1 MSTSSPQPDEPRDDE
16 GKPAGPGEPEEPRS
30 APRYGQY
37 APGPQPPQSGQQA
50 PPQYGQYG
58 PPPQYGQYGQ
68 PPQYGQYGQP
78 PQYGQY
84 GQPPQ
89 YSQQY
94 GQPPYGQQG
103 GYNTYWT
110 PPQEAQQK
118 AVMLAFWLVIATAVL
133 EVVLAIVG
141 ILAVSNTAALRSLFD
156 QFNEQAG
163 TTTRTLTFQ
172 EFQSLIVTVM
182 WVLFAGAVV
191 NAALLVVSAIFVRRG
206 RRWARILGTVVLA
219 LTIFSF
225 FNAGV
230 LALITVALA
239 IASIVM
245 LFRPGVT
252 AFLNAHNTF
261 ANPYSGPPRSFGNPY
276 GQ

>member
-1 MSTSSPQPDEPRDDE
+1 MSTSSPQPDQPRDDE
-16 GKPAGPGEPEEPRS
+16 GKPAGPGEPEQPRS

-37 APGPQPPQSGQQA
+37 APGQQPPQHGQG
-50 PPQYGQYG
+50 PQYGQA
-58 PPPQYGQYGQ
+58 PQYGQYGQ
-68 PPQYGQYGQP
+68 PPQYGQQP
-78 PQYGQY
+78 PY

-94 GQPPYGQQG
+94 GQSPYGQQT

-110 PPQEAQQK
+110 PPQEVQQK
-118 AVMLAFWLVIATAVL
+118 AVMVAFWLVIATAVI

-141 ILAVSNTAALRSLFD
+141 ILAVSNTTALRSLFD
-156 QFNEQAG
+156 QFNEQASS
-163 TTTRTLTFQ
+163 TRTLNFQ
-172 EFQSLIVTVM
+172 EFQRLIVTVM

-191 NAALLVVSAIFVRRG
+191 NATLLVVSAIFLRRG

-261 ANPYSGPPRSFGNPY
+261 ANPYAGPPRSFGNPY